1 MGFIGARVLYIFTRW
16 DYFTSD
22 PGAVLRVWEGGL
34 VFLGGPLAC
43 IPFGIWYIRKYKLPM
58 WKTMDILVPGLTV
71 NHAFG
76 RLGCLAAG
84 CCYGKPTG
92 GSWGIRLYSDL
103 VDREYQGVPLHP
115 TQIYESTALFIL
127 FFGLLYTFRK
137 RAFDGQVVLTYF
149 MAYPVIRSIIEIFRG
164 DQIRGFVIDGVL
176 STSQFLSILIF
187 VGAAVVLSIRL
198 KQVRAQ
204 EVHA

>member
-1 MGFIGARVLYIFTRW
+1 MFF
-16 DYFTSD
+16 
-22 PGAVLRVWEGGL
+22 
-34 VFLGGPLAC
+34 GGPLAC
-43 IPFGIWYIRKYKLPM
+43 IPFAVWYIRKYRLPM

-92 GSWGIRLYSDL
+92 GDWGIRLYSDL
-103 VDREYQGVPLHP
+103 VEKEYQGIPLHP

-127 FFGLLYTFRK
+127 FFGLLYVFRK

-149 MAYPVIRSIIEIFRG
+149 MAYPIIRSIVEVFRG
-164 DQIRGFVIDGVL
+164 DLIRGFVIDGVL
-176 STSQFLSILIF
+176 STSQFLSILVF
-187 VGAAVVLSIRL
+187 VGASIVLSLRL
-198 KQVRAQ
+198 KQVRELGAQ
-204 EVHA
+204 A